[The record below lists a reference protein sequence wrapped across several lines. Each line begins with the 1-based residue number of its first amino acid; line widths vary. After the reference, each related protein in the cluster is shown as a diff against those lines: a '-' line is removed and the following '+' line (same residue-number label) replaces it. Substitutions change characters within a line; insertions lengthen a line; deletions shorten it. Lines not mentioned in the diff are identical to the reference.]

1 MREGKLYGSSHERP
15 VGFPNSPSA
24 RPMLQTIPA
33 QRLQVHSHALLS
45 FAFCLLCF
53 IPNAPAQDRVREN
66 LVLLYDFYGGEEG
79 WIRDRSGFGVPVDLQ
94 VENRDA
100 VRREDGKLFIRG
112 KAQIKSNKPAQKIS
126 AAIQRS
132 GEVTVEAWL
141 KPAKL
146 DQAGPARVLSI
157 SQDSTNRN
165 LTLGQDGS
173 KWDVRL
179 RSSKTSS
186 NGIPSTSTRDKVV
199 SEKLSHI
206 VYTRNRQGETRVF
219 VDGKE
224 TTRGKALGSLSN
236 WNKSYRLSLGDEIS
250 GGREWRGEL
259 RLVAIYGRALNAA
272 SVKKNF
278 DAGPDVKSKPLERI
292 AQAGPDQFALRVAPI
307 LADRCSECHDALSK
321 EGGLDLT
328 HRKLA
333 FAGGD
338 SGPAIVPRKADESLL
353 IQSILN
359 DDMPHERAPLLPEE
373 KKILTD
379 WVAAGAEWSLDFV
392 DPVLFVHGGGFGQRY
407 VQRLTVDEYVA
418 TVKTTLGVDIAQEA
432 FTVLPQDLRADGFNN
447 TAYNLNV
454 DLKHIEAYRALAEK
468 IVAKMDMAAFVRRF
482 TKKREFTDNNV
493 GAFIENMGMWV
504 LRGPLSEKE
513 VIAYRG
519 ISTTLAS
526 SSGSFEDAAGLIL
539 QAMLQSPRFLYR
551 IENQRGDGSDWP
563 VNEYEL
569 ACRVSYILWGSSPDK
584 ELFEAAKDGLLFDS
598 ELLAK
603 QADRML
609 KDERA
614 SERAKQFVSQ
624 WLNLNSLSN
633 LNPSSERF
641 PDWDPVLADDMRRE
655 TLAFFEHVALE
666 QDRPLSELLNAK
678 LAFTTRRLA
687 EHYRLSS
694 ALEKTKNAKPDQLVR
709 IDLPP
714 SSERGGLLTQ
724 GSVLTIGGDE
734 ASMVTRGL
742 FVLHDLLR
750 GVVKD
755 PPPCVD
761 TTPVPSEP
769 GLTQRMIASDRI
781 KNEACGGC
789 HARFEPLAFG
799 LERFDGLGSFH
810 SKDEYGNALREDGDV
825 VVPGSATKL
834 DYKSAAKLMDLLA
847 QNKRV
852 QESLTWKLTQ
862 FAMGRPLTVADAPYV
877 EKIHQT
883 AQSAGGSYRDLMK
896 AIVLSDLV
904 QLSQTTAH

>member
-1 MREGKLYGSSHERP
+1 
-15 VGFPNSPSA
+15 
-24 RPMLQTIPA
+24 MLQAIPA
-33 QRLQVHSHALLS
+33 RRFTVHLTALAAIL
-45 FAFCLLCF
+45 FCLLVPDS
-53 IPNAPAQDRVREN
+53 IASAQGRVTEN
-66 LVLLYDFYGGEEG
+66 LVLLYDFYGAEEG
-79 WIRDRSGFGVPVDLQ
+79 WIRDRSGFGVPVDLR

-100 VRREDGKLFIRG
+100 VRREQGRLIIRG
-112 KAQIKSNKPAQKIS
+112 KAQIKSTKPAQKIS

-141 KPAKL
+141 QPANL

-165 LTLGQDGS
+165 LTLGQDGG

-186 NGIPSTSTRDKVV
+186 NGIPSTSTKDKVV
-199 SEKLSHI
+199 SQKLAHV
-206 VYTRNRQGETRVF
+206 VYTRNRQGETRVY
-219 VDGKE
+219 VNGKV
-224 TTRGKALGSLSN
+224 TVRGKAQGNLSN

-259 RLVAIYGRALNAA
+259 RLVAIYDQALNVA
-272 SVKKNF
+272 SVNSNF
-278 DAGPDVKSKPLERI
+278 DAGPDVKSKPSERV
-292 AQAGPDQFALRVAPI
+292 AQPGPDLFALKVAPI

-321 EGGLDLT
+321 QGGLDLT
-328 HRKLA
+328 HRKAA

-338 SGPAIVPRKADESLL
+338 SGLAIVPGKAQESLL

-359 DDMPHERAPLLPEE
+359 DDMPHDRAPLLPEE
-373 KKILTD
+373 KKTLSE
-379 WVAAGAEWSLDFV
+379 WVNLGAKWSLDFV

-407 VQRLTVDEYVA
+407 VQRLTVDEYIA
-418 TVKTTLGVDIAQEA
+418 TVHTTLGVDISEEA
-432 FTVLPQDLRADGFNN
+432 WATLPKDLRADGFDN

-468 IVAKMDMAAFVRRF
+468 IVAKMDMAGFVRRF
-482 TKKREFTDNNV
+482 TKKRQFTDNNV

-504 LRGPLSEKE
+504 LRGPLSERE

-526 SSGSFEDAAGLIL
+526 SSGSFEDAASLIL

-551 IENQRGDGSDWP
+551 IENQLGDGSSWP

-569 ACRVSYILWGSSPDK
+569 ACRVSYILSGSSPDK
-584 ELFEAAKDGLLFDS
+584 ELFEAAKDGLLFDPDQ
-598 ELLAK
+598 LAK

-609 KDERA
+609 KDDRA
-614 SERAKQFVSQ
+614 TERAKQFVTQ
-624 WLNLNSLSN
+624 WLNLNGLSN
-633 LNPSSERF
+633 LNPSREKF
-641 PDWDPVLADDMRRE
+641 PSWDPILADDMRRE

-678 LAFTTRRLA
+678 VTFTTRRLA
-687 EHYRLSS
+687 EHYRLKPAS
-694 ALEKTKNAKPDQLVR
+694 EKTQNAKPDQLVR
-709 IDLPP
+709 IDLPR

-769 GLTQRMIASDRI
+769 GLTQRMIATDRI

-799 LERFDGLGSFH
+799 IERFDGLGSFH
-810 SKDEYGNALREDGDV
+810 AEDEFGNALREDGDV

-904 QLSQTTAH
+904 QLSQTTAR